1 MEMLLQRVKL
11 DLCSRERWAVLCLYC
26 DVTNGLEIKKALVEQ
41 RILNATILDAA
52 KLVSPFHVLCAASK
66 ACLEEERSTMK
77 AKTLYMQIIYCL
89 AATNNRSK
97 AIQQFSVGEET
108 KSLLVVTIEDHEGE
122 SSQKLDEIGGMIK
135 GVNTSLDQLPTITN
149 VQQIRKYYDITDEE
163 LTCSSLED
171 AVVTKMAVRDV
182 K

>member
-52 KLVSPFHVLCAASK
+52 K
-66 ACLEEERSTMK
+66 
-77 AKTLYMQIIYCL
+77 
-89 AATNNRSK
+89 RSK

-149 VQQIRKYYDITDEE
+149 VQQIRKPCAHPPPSANSKTTTLTLKYYDITDEE